1 MNNHAEANQRP
12 ICKATTKAGRPCRK
26 LAVEDGFCLF
36 HSGKLDLAEQGRR
49 GGKASGEARSRK
61 QQPERPGDRLEG
73 LAHTALEELLASSGN
88 ATARAAAA
96 RLVIDKLAAHSP
108 LNAELA
114 HRAASEAIRQQMEA
128 DMPRVREKVSLLL
141 ERKAQA
147 LAREMYRAR
156 IKLETE
162 AVKAEMTTEASTE
175 SAREDALTRERAEEA
190 SFVIDEAAR
199 LWAASGLLPVDVDER
214 KVLRG
219 LFELGLIAPGH
230 KWQAQAEE
238 EPPAAD
244 ENADLADSTEP
255 LPDPIEED
263 WTRQI
268 EEEQAR
274 QEAERIARELDPP
287 PES

>member
-1 MNNHAEANQRP
+1 MPSHAKANPRP
-12 ICKATTKAGRPCRK
+12 TCKTTTKEGRPCRK
-26 LAVEDGFCLF
+26 QAVERGFCLF

-96 RLVIDKLAAHSP
+96 RLVIDKMAAHSP

-114 HRAASEAIRQQMEA
+114 RRAAAEAIDQQMRA
-128 DMPRVREKVSLLL
+128 SMPAVREKLTVLV

-147 LAREMYRAR
+147 IAKEMYLARM
-156 IKLETE
+156 KLETE

-175 SAREDALTRERAEEA
+175 SARENAPTRERAEEA

-199 LWAASGLLPVDVDER
+199 LWAASGLVPEDVDER
-214 KVLRG
+214 AVLRG
-219 LFELGLIAPGH
+219 LFEIGLIAPGH
-230 KWQAQAEE
+230 KWQAKAEEETEE
-238 EPPAAD
+238 EPPATD
-244 ENADLADSTEP
+244 ETE
-255 LPDPIEED
+255 
-263 WTRQI
+263 Q
-268 EEEQAR
+268 QAGG
-274 QEAERIARELDPP
+274 Q
-287 PES
+287 

>member
-1 MNNHAEANQRP
+1 MTDEAKAT
-12 ICKATTKAGRPCRK
+12 CKATTKAGRACRK

-61 QQPERPGDRLEG
+61 QQPEQPGDRLEG

-114 HRAASEAIRQQMEA
+114 RRAASEAIQQQMRA
-128 DMPRVREKVSLLL
+128 QMPAVREKLTLLI

-147 LAREMYRAR
+147 LAREMYRKR
-156 IKLETE
+156 MKLETE

-175 SAREDALTRERAEEA
+175 SARQDAPTQERAEEA
-190 SFVIDEAAR
+190 SAVLDEAAR
-199 LWAASGLLPVDVDER
+199 LWAASGLVPAYVDER
-214 KVLRG
+214 TVLRG
-219 LFELGLIAPGH
+219 LFELGIIAPGH
-230 KWQAQAEE
+230 KRQAKAEE
-238 EPPAAD
+238 EPPATTD
-244 ENADLADSTEP
+244 E

-263 WTRQI
+263 RARQI

-274 QEAERIARELDPP
+274 QEAERVAHELDLP

>member
-1 MNNHAEANQRP
+1 MIDHTEANPQP
-12 ICKATTKAGRPCRK
+12 TCKATTKAGRPCRK
-26 LAVEDGFCLF
+26 QAVERGFCLF

-61 QQPERPGDRLEG
+61 QRPEQPGDRLEG

-114 HRAASEAIRQQMEA
+114 RRAAYEAMQQQMQA
-128 DMPRVREKVSLLL
+128 QMPAVREKVTLLI
-141 ERKAQA
+141 ERRAQA
-147 LAREMYRAR
+147 LAREMYRKR
-156 IKLETE
+156 MKLETE

-175 SAREDALTRERAEEA
+175 SAGEDALTQERAEEA

-199 LWAASGLLPVDVDER
+199 LWAASGLVPEDVDER
-214 KVLRG
+214 AVLRG

-230 KWQAQAEE
+230 KWRAKAE
-238 EPPAAD
+238 EPPATD
-244 ENADLADSTEP
+244 ETETP
-255 LPDPIEED
+255 PFEED
-263 WTRQI
+263 RARQI
-268 EEEQAR
+268 DEEQAR
-274 QEAERIARELDPP
+274 QEAEGVARELDLP

>member
-1 MNNHAEANQRP
+1 MPSHTKANPQP
-12 ICKATTKAGRPCRK
+12 TCKATTKAGRPCRK
-26 LAVEDGFCLF
+26 QAVERGFCLF

-61 QQPERPGDRLEG
+61 QQSERPGDRLEG

-114 HRAASEAIRQQMEA
+114 HRAASEAIRQQMQA
-128 DMPRVREKVSLLL
+128 QMPAVREKLTVLI
-141 ERKAQA
+141 ERRAQA
-147 LAREMYRAR
+147 LAREMYRKR
-156 IKLETE
+156 MKLETE
-162 AVKAEMTTEASTE
+162 AVKAEMTTGASTE
-175 SAREDALTRERAEEA
+175 SAGEDAPTQERAEEA

-199 LWAASGLLPVDVDER
+199 LWAASGLLPEDVDER
-214 KVLRG
+214 AVLRG

-230 KWQAQAEE
+230 KWQAKAEE
-238 EPPAAD
+238 EPPATD
-244 ENADLADSTEP
+244 ETETP
-255 LPDPIEED
+255 S
-263 WTRQI
+263 
-268 EEEQAR
+268 
-274 QEAERIARELDPP
+274 

>member
-1 MNNHAEANQRP
+1 MPSHAKATPQP
-12 ICKATTKAGRPCRK
+12 TCKATTKAGRPCRK
-26 LAVEDGFCLF
+26 QAVECGFCLF

-49 GGKASGEARSRK
+49 GGKASGEARSRN

-114 HRAASEAIRQQMEA
+114 RRAAYEAIQQQMQSQ
-128 DMPRVREKVSLLL
+128 MPAVRERVAVLL

-147 LAREMYRAR
+147 LAREMYRKR
-156 IKLETE
+156 MKLETE

-175 SAREDALTRERAEEA
+175 SEGQDAPTQERAEEA

-199 LWAASGLLPVDVDER
+199 LWVASGLVPVDVDER
-214 KVLRG
+214 TVLRG
-219 LFELGLIAPGH
+219 LFELGLIAPGR

-238 EPPAAD
+238 EPPA
-244 ENADLADSTEP
+244 EEP
-255 LPDPIEED
+255 E
-263 WTRQI
+263 
-268 EEEQAR
+268 
-274 QEAERIARELDPP
+274 
-287 PES
+287 